1 MEERQKE
8 QIKLLRLEGLGYKKI
23 ATILDVSVDAV
34 KS

>member
-23 ATILDVSVDAV
+23 ATILDEKEDAD